1 MFDRPGH
8 TIREHP
14 PNSMGIPLRHSKES
28 LKTPLCN
35 AKRVVLFCCES
46 YKRNDWRK
54 NSSDFH
60 SSMRFVYIG
69 HGGIPMDGKNDP
81 NSEKQRVL
89 IMVMVS
95 TTGKA

>member
-1 MFDRPGH
+1 MSRVFHG
-8 TIREHP
+8 
-14 PNSMGIPLRHSKES
+14 GVPLRQWKGP
-28 LKTPLCN
+28 LKTPESN
-35 AKRVVLFCCES
+35 AMRVVLFCCES

-54 NSSDFH
+54 NSSDFFI
-60 SSMRFVYIG
+60 SMRFIYIG
-69 HGGIPMDGKNDP
+69 QGDFPMDWKNDP